1 MTQEQDL
8 SPQAKKALITAVAV
22 VAAGMASYFMRE
34 HHLTLTIPPLVVIA
48 LLYIPPKT
56 PRGST
61 IRVMAVVLAMLAFNG
76 SVLFGHG
83 LTIPDSFPL
92 DEMPLSFAAL
102 TKTIPTLATLL
113 TNAAVIISWL
123 HRPPMNTPQASSHDE
138 AHQETL
144 RNSPEDRITK

>member
-1 MTQEQDL
+1 MAQEQDL
-8 SPQAKKALITAVAV
+8 SPQAKKALITAVV
-22 VAAGMASYFMRE
+22 VVTAGVASYFMRE

-92 DEMPLSFAAL
+92 ETMPPSLSL
-102 TKTIPTLATLL
+102 LIKGIPRLATLL
-113 TNAAVIISWL
+113 INADVLMSWL
-123 HRPPMNTPQASSHDE
+123 NRPPMAATQADKEAGDQNTLNQNPEE
-138 AHQETL
+138 A
-144 RNSPEDRITK
+144 